1 MCVYILTFF
10 SISCVHSPTPFA
22 FICFSNSL
30 SPENVYF
37 GKLFAMVLASVS
49 VSNKSHPH
57 TYTGTDERTVVHSQ
71 AHEQR
76 ACSASKWEETP
87 QLSVAGTGRAVSLR
101 RPQPM
106 HNGQESLVSL
116 LL

>member
-1 MCVYILTFF
+1 MATRQSKKEPNINLEKYYKSLT
-10 SISCVHSPTPFA
+10 T
-22 FICFSNSL
+22 L
-30 SPENVYF
+30 
-37 GKLFAMVLASVS
+37 
-49 VSNKSHPH
+49 H